1 MNFIDEEK
9 KIIEEMISICKKHV
23 MYESCQIFLYIRIG
37 QIVHSDCFF
46 KYNREIY
53 ELHEL
58 INSSQNIKLM
68 LKIFGDEL
76 ISKNIELNDLYKSNG
91 IIGKEENKSKSIEIK
106 VVFDGKDYLVSK
118 EYDTVFK
125 SFMGVD
131 YYYNQWFE
139 CEKYKCT
146 LENGN
151 VKSFES
157 EVNSWI
163 VDMIDICNEYSLEL
177 SENIYIYINRDDYIY
192 SNHGYK
198 INEVKYTK
206 ETIEKSGASD
216 DFDVSENI
224 FEQIEEILDNDYRK
238 IEVLFDYFERDIPKQ
253 IFINYDVKNKKLKTD
268 FKYNISENPIKT
280 YQEFLNMKK

>member
-53 ELHEL
+53 ESHEL

-91 IIGKEENKSKSIEIK
+91 IIGKEENKSKSVEIK

-125 SFMGVD
+125 SFMGVG

-139 CEKYKCT
+139 CEKYKCN

-157 EVNSWI
+157 ELNSWI